1 MRREQF
7 IYDKERQIV
16 RGRFFELKKQNKKHA
31 PMHKICS
38 FDEFHFRNDGR
49 RRSKR
54 EQTNLLLRLYQE
66 KLEELRNREQQLLE
80 EKEKKTKALSI
91 MKVMQQWIDD
101 EVTPYNKT
109 ITTREYLRTCT
120 LYLENVGDHS
130 ILEFKKHH
138 STRFQSGLKKHGL
151 TDAGIR
157 KHQTHLQ
164 IFLNWAYSEE
174 HLEKPIRLNKVR
186 VLQNGPVIYTKSE
199 VEILQF
205 SIEKASN
212 KALTTYQKRF
222 TNNHLSA
229 FMAARHA
236 ILRCGEILSLLL
248 RNIFLEEGKIRIT
261 GVPEVGWLPKTR
273 QERFI
278 PLNPEL
284 RSFLQSDLLRR
295 NKEEQW
301 FLDNGLGDRAYSTNS
316 QLTQVFRR
324 YVIRNDLELKDRK
337 PLHALRATGITE
349 MLSAGGKL
357 DFVMRIAGHSNP
369 QTTLNH
375 YVRAENFDLR
385 DTVNLLSSPQKNV
398 FVGLR

>member
-101 EVTPYNKT
+101 EVTPYNKN
-109 ITTREYLRTCT
+109 ISTREYLRTCT

-212 KALTTYQKRF
+212 KASTPYQKRF
-222 TNNHLSA
+222 TNNHLRA
-229 FMAARHA
+229 FMVARHA
-236 ILRCGEILSLLL
+236 ILRCGEILSLPL

-278 PLNPEL
+278 PYNPEL

-324 YVIRNDLELKDRK
+324 YVIRNDLELKD
-337 PLHALRATGITE
+337 
-349 MLSAGGKL
+349 
-357 DFVMRIAGHSNP
+357 
-369 QTTLNH
+369 
-375 YVRAENFDLR
+375 
-385 DTVNLLSSPQKNV
+385 
-398 FVGLR
+398 